1 MIPLLG
7 DRSYLSM
14 LGLNLNHVSKSSAS
28 YVEFLLKKGYHY
40 NDAHMSYIYQDTV
53 HLWVLLEYPYA
64 RLYYTWRIC
73 IL

>member
-28 YVEFLLKKGYHY
+28 YVEFLFKKGYHY
-40 NDAHMSYIYQDTV
+40 HEVHMSYIYQDTV
-53 HLWVLLEYPYA
+53 YLWVLLEYPYA
-64 RLYYTWRIC
+64 RLYYSSLIYT
-73 IL
+73 L